1 MTVEFRPGR
10 PLPPEDSSTQ
20 ERQLYHAQRK
30 SGELATMTRE
40 GGVWQWRLLHGE
52 GEDGYARGG
61 WREMRGWLEQ

>member
-1 MTVEFRPGR
+1 
-10 PLPPEDSSTQ
+10 
-20 ERQLYHAQRK
+20 
-30 SGELATMTRE
+30 MTRE